1 MIEEVRTPAD
11 PVGLRALYEEHAPA
25 LYRLAVAMTGDVA
38 QAEDLVHDAFVR
50 LHRVARPP
58 AAGTERA
65 YLRRT
70 VVNLTH
76 DHHRRRALA
85 RRTVPPANP
94 YDQPSAEAE
103 AAGAERDGAVA
114 AAVAALPARQR
125 DCVVLHYFA
134 DLPDSEIAADLGISV
149 GSVKTHLHRARAALA
164 RRLEELR

>member
-1 MIEEVRTPAD
+1 MIDEVQDTAT
-11 PVGLRALYEEHAPA
+11 LRGLYEEHAPG
-25 LYRLAVAMTGDVA
+25 LYRLAVALISDAA

-58 AAGTERA
+58 APGAERA

-70 VVNLTH
+70 VVNLAH
-76 DHHRRRALA
+76 DHHRHRAVA
-85 RRTVPPANP
+85 RRTATPIGP
-94 YDQPSAEAE
+94 DLPSAEVT

-125 DCVVLHYFA
+125 DCIVLHYFA

-164 RRLEELR
+164 QRLEDLR